1 MFHLFKD
8 LEKADIIKYK
18 PKGKIM
24 IIKKNTEN
32 RKRIKINEIKS

>member
-24 IIKKNTEN
+24 IIKKKHREQKKNKN
-32 RKRIKINEIKS
+32 K